1 MCEIQSLIRLQK
13 KGNNGSLIAHLLEE
27 HDATGGSADDVEII
41 KEVAATVYAG
51 RSIFSDCQILKPK
64 WYLGGSDTV
73 SAISVVGPQIH
84 NWCHADQL
92 RCKNIF
98 LLNGS

>member
-1 MCEIQSLIRLQK
+1 MVHSNMPAIRWYASFLWLMSEIQSLIRLQK

-64 WYLGGSDTV
+64 
-73 SAISVVGPQIH
+73 
-84 NWCHADQL
+84 
-92 RCKNIF
+92 
-98 LLNGS
+98 